1 MPADLQLTTTVEPRG
16 PAAAIVLTDE
26 QVAVLGGGK
35 AFPVRVTVGPVTVA
49 GRVARMG
56 GENLVGL
63 SRERRAALGVEAGDT
78 VDVVIALDTGERTV
92 AVPPDLAAALAEAGA
107 REAFDRLAPSHRREH
122 VRSVTEAKRPETRAR
137 RVTAVVTAVAGAASG

>member
-1 MPADLQLTTTVEPRG
+1 VPAELRLTTTLESRG

-26 QVAVLGGGK
+26 QVAALGGGK
-35 AFPVRVTVGPVTVA
+35 AFPVRITVGAVTVE

-78 VDVVIALDTGERTV
+78 VEVVLAPDTAERSV
-92 AVPPDLAAALAEAGA
+92 EVPPDLAGALADAGL

-122 VRSVTEAKRPETRAR
+122 VRSVTDAKRPETRAR
-137 RVTAVVTAVAGAASG
+137 RVAAVVGALTR

>member
-1 MPADLQLTTTVEPRG
+1 MPAELRLTTTLESRG

-26 QVAVLGGGK
+26 QVAALGSGK
-35 AFPVRVTVGPVTVA
+35 AFPVRITVGAVTVE

-63 SRERRAALGVEAGDT
+63 SRERRAALGVETGDT
-78 VDVVIALDTGERTV
+78 VEVVLAPDTAERSV
-92 AVPPDLAAALAEAGA
+92 EVPPDLAGALADAGL

-122 VRSVTEAKRPETRAR
+122 VRSVTDAKRPETRAR
-137 RVTAVVTAVAGAASG
+137 RVAAVVGALTR

>member
-1 MPADLQLTTTVEPRG
+1 MPAELRLTTTLESRG

-26 QVAVLGGGK
+26 QVAALGGGR
-35 AFPVRVTVGPVTVA
+35 AFPVRITVGAVTVE

-78 VDVVIALDTGERTV
+78 VEVFLALDTAERAV
-92 AVPPDLAAALAEAGA
+92 EVPPDLAGALSDAGL
-107 REAFDRLAPSHRREH
+107 REAFDRLAPSHRKEH

-137 RVTAVVTAVAGAASG
+137 RVAAVVDALSR

>member
-1 MPADLQLTTTVEPRG
+1 MPAELRLTTTVQSRG

-26 QVAVLGGGK
+26 QVAGLGGGK
-35 AFPVRVTVGPVTVA
+35 AFPVQVTVGTVTVE
-49 GRVARMG
+49 GRVTRMG

-78 VDVVIALDTGERTV
+78 VEVVLALDTAERTV
-92 AVPPDLAAALAEAGA
+92 EVPPDLAGALSDAGV
-107 REAFDRLAPSHRREH
+107 REAFDRLAPSHRKEH

-137 RVTAVVTAVAGAASG
+137 RVAGVVAALSR

>member
-1 MPADLQLTTTVEPRG
+1 MPTGLQLTTTLERRG

-26 QVAVLGGGK
+26 QVTALGGGR
-35 AFPVRVTVGPVTVA
+35 AFPVRITVGAVTVE

-78 VDVVIALDTGERTV
+78 VDIVIALDT
-92 AVPPDLAAALAEAGA
+92 AGA
-107 REAFDRLAPSHRREH
+107 DH
-122 VRSVTEAKRPETRAR
+122 
-137 RVTAVVTAVAGAASG
+137 GQ

>member
-1 MPADLQLTTTVEPRG
+1 MPAELRLTTTLESRG

-26 QVAVLGGGK
+26 QVAALGGGK
-35 AFPVRVTVGPVTVA
+35 AFPVRITVGAVTVE

-63 SRERRAALGVEAGDT
+63 SRERRAALGVGTGDT
-78 VDVVIALDTGERTV
+78 VEVVLAPDTAERSV
-92 AVPPDLAAALAEAGA
+92 EVPPDLAGALADAGL

-122 VRSVTEAKRPETRAR
+122 VRSVTDAKRPETRAR
-137 RVTAVVTAVAGAASG
+137 RVAAVVGALTR

>member
-1 MPADLQLTTTVEPRG
+1 MPAELRLTTTLESRG

-26 QVAVLGGGK
+26 QVAALGGGR
-35 AFPVRVTVGPVTVA
+35 AFPVRITVGAVTVE

-63 SRERRAALGVEAGDT
+63 SRERRATLGVEAGDT
-78 VDVVIALDTGERTV
+78 VEVVLALDTAERAV
-92 AVPPDLAAALAEAGA
+92 EVPPDLAGALSDAGL
-107 REAFDRLAPSHRREH
+107 RGAFDRLAPSHRKEH

-137 RVTAVVTAVAGAASG
+137 RVAAVVDALSR

>member
-1 MPADLQLTTTVEPRG
+1 MPTGLQLTTTLEPRG

-26 QVAVLGGGK
+26 QVTALGGGR
-35 AFPVRVTVGPVTVA
+35 AFPVRITVGAVTVE

-78 VDVVIALDTGERTV
+78 VDVVIALDTAERTV
-92 AVPPDLAAALAEAGA
+92 EVPEDLAGALADAGL
-107 REAFDRLAPSHRREH
+107 REAFDRLAPSHRKEH
-122 VRSVTEAKRPETRAR
+122 ARSVTEAKRPETRAR
-137 RVTAVVTAVAGAASG
+137 RVAAVVQALSG

>member
-1 MPADLQLTTTVEPRG
+1 MPAELRLTTTLESRG

-26 QVAVLGGGK
+26 QVASLGSGK
-35 AFPVRVTVGPVTVA
+35 AFPVRITVGAVTVE

-63 SRERRAALGVEAGDT
+63 SRERRAALGVGTGDT
-78 VDVVIALDTGERTV
+78 VEVVLAPDTAERSV
-92 AVPPDLAAALAEAGA
+92 EVPPDLAGALADAGL

-122 VRSVTEAKRPETRAR
+122 VRSVTDAKRPETRAR
-137 RVTAVVTAVAGAASG
+137 RVAAVVGALTR

>member
-1 MPADLQLTTTVEPRG
+1 VPAELTLTTTLQSRG

-26 QVAVLGGGK
+26 QVAGLGGGK
-35 AFPVRVTVGPVTVA
+35 AFPVRVTVGTVTVE

-78 VDVVIALDTGERTV
+78 VEVVLALDTAARTV
-92 AVPPDLAAALAEAGA
+92 EVPPDLAGALSDAGV
-107 REAFDRLAPSHRREH
+107 REAFDRLAPSHRKEH

-137 RVTAVVTAVAGAASG
+137 RVAGVVAALSR